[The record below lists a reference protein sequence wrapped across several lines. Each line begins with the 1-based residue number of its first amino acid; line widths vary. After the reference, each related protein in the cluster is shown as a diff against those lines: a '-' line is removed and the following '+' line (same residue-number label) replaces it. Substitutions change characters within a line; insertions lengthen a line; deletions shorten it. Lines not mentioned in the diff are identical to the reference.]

1 MNVLP
6 TALPEVLLIEP
17 IVFSDQ
23 RGQFWE
29 SFNRRR
35 FLESTGIDADF
46 VQDNHSVSARG
57 AIHGLHYQIRQ
68 PQGKLV
74 RVIAGE
80 VFDVAVDLRRTSQN
94 FGRWT
99 GTILSAANKRQM
111 WIPAGFAHGFQVIS
125 ESAQLLYKVT
135 DYYAPQYERAI
146 LWNDPTIAIKWPIDA
161 APLLSEKDRAAQ
173 RFVDAEVFE

>member
-35 FLESTGIDADF
+35 FLKSTGIDADF

-125 ESAQLLYKVT
+125 ESAQLLYKVS

>member
-1 MNVLP
+1 MNVFP
-6 TALPEVLLIEP
+6 TALPEVIVIEP
-17 IVFSDQ
+17 MVFSDQ
-23 RGQFWE
+23 RGLFWE
-29 SFNRRR
+29 SYNRRR

-57 AIHGLHYQIRQ
+57 VIHGLHYQIRQ

-80 VFDVAVDLRRTSQN
+80 VFDVAVDLRKASHN

-99 GTILSAANKRQM
+99 ATVLSAENKRQM

-135 DYYAPQYERAI
+135 DYYAPLHERAI
-146 LWNDPTIAIKWPIDA
+146 LWNDPSIAIKWPIMEPSFLSKKDQA
-161 APLLSEKDRAAQ
+161 ARL
-173 RFVDAEVFE
+173 FVDAEVFE

>member
-1 MNVLP
+1 MNVFS
-6 TALPEVLLIEP
+6 TALPEVLVIEP
-17 IVFSDQ
+17 IAYRDP
-23 RGQFWE
+23 RGLFWE

-68 PQGKLV
+68 SQGKLV

-80 VFDVAVDLRRTSQN
+80 VFDVAVDLRRASHN

-99 GTILSAANKRQM
+99 ATVLSAANRRQM
-111 WIPAGFAHGFQVIS
+111 WIPAGFAHGFQVMS

-146 LWNDPTIAIKWPIDA
+146 LWNDPSIAIKWPINE
-161 APLLSEKDRAAQ
+161 PLLLSEKDRGAQ
-173 RFVDAEVFE
+173 LFVDAEVFE